1 MSSIEN
7 LYERGY
13 KPTDPWDPNDPP
25 KFGQI
30 TETAKDAFK
39 KELYEYMSYK
49 TSDAEYK
56 LDEIPNI
63 QKFALGDSTGEN
75 SLETVVNLIL
85 SYGDDRNRFPMVAIT
100 TTSVREKKL
109 NIGSNFGSHVQY
121 PPSGEDEDV
130 NEVVQRASND
140 LQQVEELL
148 NQLLGY
154 LDFLESGGDISE
166 YELW

>member
-1 MSSIEN
+1 MRPIGIPDQGFK
-7 LYERGY
+7 RIAQAVGY
-13 KPTDPWDPNDPP
+13 D
-25 KFGQI
+25 
-30 TETAKDAFK
+30 
-39 KELYEYMSYK
+39 
-49 TSDAEYK
+49 
-56 LDEIPNI
+56 
-63 QKFALGDSTGEN
+63 
-75 SLETVVNLIL
+75 LETIRSNIL
-85 SYGDDRNRFPMVAIT
+85 EIEKARDIL
-100 TTSVREKKL
+100 RE
-109 NIGSNFGSHVQY
+109 VQID